1 MSDFKGEREP
11 GALEGVTKG
20 YFEFQPVAFSL
31 LLAAAAIG
39 WWLVE
44 ETLLAEWMLL
54 ISGGLL
60 GWILAWGPGKL
71 WQRMLTT
78 AVLASAPV
86 FFVAFGV
93 NAGIAAGLAEWLEVK
108 SVWLYALTRPT
119 AIVLAALST
128 GVVFRFAGRLLS
140 FSPVWAGHESVGHE
154 SDSDR
159 RWGIAESLVLTAIL
173 ALAVASLSYV
183 VEIVVREKLPVF
195 QLFEPPSRGYDSFEC
210 YLLLATQVL
219 LFVIVELLLTLL
231 VYLPVTFF
239 IVKGALAGVPVRTR
253 LRRLLDYTAGWCLPL
268 FLWTMISVDVG
279 RALEITGMVFAMVF
293 ALALFIASFRDLTWE
308 PTRVG
313 AGN

>member
-1 MSDFKGEREP
+1 MSDFKGEREQ
-11 GALEGVTKG
+11 GALEGVTKE
-20 YFEFQPVAFSL
+20 YFELQPVAFSL

-60 GWILAWGPGKL
+60 GWMLAWGPGKL
-71 WQRMLTT
+71 WQRMATT
-78 AVLASAPV
+78 AVLASAPL

-93 NAGIAAGLAEWLEVK
+93 NAGIAAWFVEWLEGK
-108 SVWLYALTRPT
+108 SVLLYALTRPT
-119 AIVLAALST
+119 ATVLSALST
-128 GVVFRFAGRLLS
+128 GVVFRVAGHLLGIC
-140 FSPVWAGHESVGHE
+140 PVWASHKSA
-154 SDSDR
+154 SNR

-173 ALAVASLSYV
+173 AFAVASLSYV

-195 QLFEPPSRGYDSFEC
+195 QFLEPPSRGYESLEC

-219 LFVIVELLLTLL
+219 LFVIVELLLTLFI
-231 VYLPVTFF
+231 YLPVTFF
-239 IVKGALAGVPVRTR
+239 IAKGALAGVPVRTR

-279 RALEITGMVFAMVF
+279 RAVEITGMVFTMVF
-293 ALALFIASFRDLTWE
+293 ALALFIASFRDLTWKS
-308 PTRVG
+308 TRVG